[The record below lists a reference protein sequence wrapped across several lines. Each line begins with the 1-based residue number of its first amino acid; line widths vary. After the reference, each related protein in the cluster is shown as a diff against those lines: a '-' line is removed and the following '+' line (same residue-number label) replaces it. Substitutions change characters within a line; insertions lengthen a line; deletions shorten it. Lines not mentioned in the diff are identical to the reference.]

1 MKTIQ
6 GMKDYGLSDDEIE
19 DEIRDIFH
27 DSDETVARLTHA
39 MGLAREYLGKAI
51 DASERGDD
59 AEANVGMGL
68 AYGELSAALP
78 AGYMYSPK
86 ADACTIPAPAAEAGR
101 CGCKRFPC
109 KRYEPTK
116 YPGERS
122 WPGACANCYCCES
135 CHAAPKQRGSE

>member
-27 DSDETVARLTHA
+27 DSDETIARLTHV

-86 ADACTIPAPAAEAGR
+86 ADARATKPAPAAEAGGTGWTGCDCKEP
-101 CGCKRFPC
+101 CGLKQDELSEWDYCP
-109 KRYEPTK
+109 
-116 YPGERS
+116 
-122 WPGACANCYCCES
+122 NCDHAPK
-135 CHAAPKQRGSE
+135 CHAAPEQRGSE